1 MTGLDPNAAYE
12 LKKMM
17 REHADEG
24 NCVFFSTHVLE
35 VAEKLCDKIIMLK
48 SGKDIYQGTLEK
60 LVEDN
65 KNKSL
70 EEIFVEMNR

>member
-1 MTGLDPNAAYE
+1 
-12 LKKMM
+12 
-17 REHADEG
+17 
-24 NCVFFSTHVLE
+24 
-35 VAEKLCDKIIMLK
+35 MLK